1 MVAKGV
7 HIVFQ
12 KAIALSV
19 KYELTYPKNLTHLQ
33 CRYTSGV
40 ESIDDNSKLNL
51 TTIFNTD
58 VCARSP
64 THLTTSELEEAPFV
78 KGGMMKMTCH

>member
-1 MVAKGV
+1 MVTEKEQTLVAKGV

-19 KYELTYPKNLTHLQ
+19 KYKLTYPKNLTHLQ

-40 ESIDDNSKLNL
+40 ESIDDNSNLNL
-51 TTIFNTD
+51 TTITWMCVPEVPHTLNN
-58 VCARSP
+58 
-64 THLTTSELEEAPFV
+64 E
-78 KGGMMKMTCH
+78 